1 MTGLGF
7 KDELSPG
14 GRGGGIRRGIGTGY
28 AEGQAMEEEETKAT
42 IVYDNEVKSGK
53 LKAGWGFSCLIETK
67 EAPSILFDT
76 GADSPTLLHNMK
88 ELDIDPKRVG
98 KIVISHTH
106 GDHTGGL
113 RGMLEVNKEAE
124 IYVPAS
130 FWGTIPGRKVT
141 TVTGPLQ
148 ISDGV
153 FSTGELRGI
162 EQSLAI
168 RTSRGILIVVGCSHP
183 GLGEI
188 MNAGSRFGKLIG
200 IAGGFHGFHDFG
212 LFEKLSIIYPCHCT
226 QYKREILD
234 LFPGKA
240 FRCGAGLG
248 IEL

>member
-1 MTGLGF
+1 
-7 KDELSPG
+7 
-14 GRGGGIRRGIGTGY
+14 
-28 AEGQAMEEEETKAT
+28 MEEEETKAT

-240 FRCGAGLG
+240 FRCGAGLV